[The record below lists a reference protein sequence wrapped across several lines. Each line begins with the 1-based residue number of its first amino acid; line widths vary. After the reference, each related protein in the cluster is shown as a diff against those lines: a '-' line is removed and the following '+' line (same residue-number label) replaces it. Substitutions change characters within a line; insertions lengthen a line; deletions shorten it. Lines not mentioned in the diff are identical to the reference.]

1 MITIR
6 PAKRADAQLLVSFIE
21 ALAEYERLRSECV
34 VTATMLEEQLFGARP
49 AAEAIIGEIDGE
61 PQGFAL
67 YFTSFST
74 FVGKPGIYLED
85 LFVKPEARGQGL
97 GKALLLELVR
107 IARSRDYGRVEWA
120 VLDWNTPSIEF
131 YKRLG
136 AKTMAD
142 WKVMRLSAEDFDRLL
157 HSDYR
162 LQVSKARP
170 TGNEASSANART
182 LRNIRSHPLRYSSL
196 DFGRRN

>member
-1 MITIR
+1 MTTIR

-34 VTATMLEEQLFGARP
+34 VTAAMLEEQLFGARP

-85 LFVKPEARGQGL
+85 LFVKPESRGQGL
-97 GKALLLELVR
+97 GKALLLGLVR
-107 IARSRDYGRVEWA
+107 IARSRNYGRVEWA

-131 YKRLG
+131 YKSLG
-136 AKTMAD
+136 SKAMSD
-142 WKVMRLSAEDFDRLL
+142 WTVMRLSSKDFDRLL
-157 HSDYR
+157 S
-162 LQVSKARP
+162 
-170 TGNEASSANART
+170 
-182 LRNIRSHPLRYSSL
+182 
-196 DFGRRN
+196 